1 MTFEIKIRNS
11 KKELFKKSK
20 ILYFSDLLIIS
31 SPNPYKFLFLFP
43 VQKYRGHG

>member
-20 ILYFSDLLIIS
+20 ILYFSDLLITG
-31 SPNPYKFLFLFP
+31 SPNSYKFLFLFSI
-43 VQKYRGHG
+43 H